1 MPFIFNKGAL
11 DDNASLFV
19 LLMNLGNRSLA
30 KEMENNGKLNVINT
44 YRKKIKSTIDVI
56 KTKSQMLKI

>member
-11 DDNASLFV
+11 DDNASLFI

-30 KEMENNGKLNVINT
+30 KEMENFGKQWETEFLWK
-44 YRKKIKSTIDVI
+44 RKIIFQYS
-56 KTKSQMLKI
+56 